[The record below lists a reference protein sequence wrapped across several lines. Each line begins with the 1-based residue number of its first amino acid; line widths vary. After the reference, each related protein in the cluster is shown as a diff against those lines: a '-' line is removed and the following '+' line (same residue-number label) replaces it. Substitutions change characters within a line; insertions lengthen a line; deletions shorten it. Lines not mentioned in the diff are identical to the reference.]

1 MQKTESI
8 KFKICYFLSQV
19 TSELSTS
26 SGNFGS
32 LSERTDDF
40 EKQIHLEKEQV
51 QKKEAEL
58 KVSYNVASFT
68 LNLLYLAKEI
78 RTLYKGGKHR
88 MCLLLQ
94 WDFIY
99 KKPQS
104 FYFSI
109 NIYVFWQQTTL
120 LGNHCLIF
128 FVCIIPH
135 LFNCSG
141 RAFYALDIDVF
152 SRMNP
157 VCYVYVYIFLH
168 FLCHSRVTKVQS
180 ICDDHFS
187 TSALT
192 NIITFWVLVTPF
204 LFPNCILYFST
215 F

>member
-78 RTLYKGGKHR
+78 RTLYKGGNIE
-88 MCLLLQ
+88 CV
-94 WDFIY
+94 FY
-99 KKPQS
+99 CNETS
-104 FYFSI
+104 FTKNLNHS
-109 NIYVFWQQTTL
+109 TL
-120 LGNHCLIF
+120 
-128 FVCIIPH
+128 
-135 LFNCSG
+135 
-141 RAFYALDIDVF
+141 A
-152 SRMNP
+152 
-157 VCYVYVYIFLH
+157 
-168 FLCHSRVTKVQS
+168 
-180 ICDDHFS
+180 
-187 TSALT
+187 
-192 NIITFWVLVTPF
+192 
-204 LFPNCILYFST
+204 
-215 F
+215 